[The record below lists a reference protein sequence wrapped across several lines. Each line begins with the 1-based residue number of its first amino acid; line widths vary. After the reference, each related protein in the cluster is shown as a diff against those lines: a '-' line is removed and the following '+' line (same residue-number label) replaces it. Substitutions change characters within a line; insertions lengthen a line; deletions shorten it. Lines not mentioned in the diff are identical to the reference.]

1 MDELINQ
8 VVAKT
13 GISEEQARTA
23 VETVVGFLK
32 ERLPAP
38 IAGQVDGA
46 IAGSAGVIGGV
57 GGQGGGGLGDPG
69 GMFGGTKERGAG
81 AGGVV
86 WGGKRAGGGEPDGG
100 SGGGG
105 GEKKKTPPPPLLF
118 STSQALAALRV

>member
-46 IAGSAGVIGGV
+46 LAGSAGVIGGLA
-57 GGQGGGGLGDPG
+57 GKAGDVIG
-69 GMFGGTKERGAG
+69 DLCSMFGG
-81 AGGVV
+81 
-86 WGGKRAGGGEPDGG
+86 
-100 SGGGG
+100 
-105 GEKKKTPPPPLLF
+105 KKD
-118 STSQALAALRV
+118 

>member
-46 IAGSAGVIGGV
+46 LAGSAGVIGGLAGKAGDV
-57 GGQGGGGLGDPG
+57 IGDLGS
-69 GMFGGTKERGAG
+69 MFGG
-81 AGGVV
+81 
-86 WGGKRAGGGEPDGG
+86 
-100 SGGGG
+100 
-105 GEKKKTPPPPLLF
+105 KKD
-118 STSQALAALRV
+118 